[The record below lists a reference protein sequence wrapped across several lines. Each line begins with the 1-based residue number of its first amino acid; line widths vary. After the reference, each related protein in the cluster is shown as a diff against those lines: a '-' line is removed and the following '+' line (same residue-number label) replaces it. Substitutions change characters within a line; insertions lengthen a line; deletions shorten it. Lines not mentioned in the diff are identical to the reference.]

1 MKKYFLLC
9 LQCCLKPLHKLPL
22 ITMLAFSLVLAGAV
36 KVSARTDSQS
46 SKLNFSFE
54 NVSIEEILS
63 EIEKQSNY
71 RFLYRNE
78 TIEDKRISINAHNAS
93 IEEVLNLA
101 LADENIEYTILE
113 NNLVV
118 IQPVANSSV
127 QGVTISGQVVAASD
141 NSPLPGVNVFEK
153 GTQNGTI
160 TDINGNYTLTVSGSS
175 AILVFSYVGFL
186 TEEFPVGDQQV
197 IAVSLV
203 EDFLNLDEV
212 VVVGYGTMK
221 RSDLTGAVAS
231 VSEETLRSSV
241 ATNLDQALQGR
252 IAGVQ
257 VTQNSGQPGGA
268 ASVRIRGAS
277 SITGSSEPLY
287 VIDGI
292 PFQGDGIQTAG
303 FDWAGGANGQSR
315 VNPLSTINP
324 NDIVGIEV
332 LKDASASAIYG
343 ARASNG
349 VVLIT
354 TKRGSAGESK
364 LSYNTFFALQSVPK
378 TIEMMDLPNFA
389 DYQLQIAEELNQTP
403 NERYLDPTLLGP
415 GTNWQDE
422 VFENAWTQ
430 SHQISVTGGTTKT
443 SYAVTGGYYDQDGI
457 IIGSNFK
464 RFTGRINLDSEVK
477 DWLKVGASLSYA
489 KTNEKI
495 TLNDGGD
502 GVIMNALLMQPDVPV
517 KNLDGEYAGPDVGYS
532 GANYNPVALALLRN
546 NTLERERLMGNI
558 YGDAEIIKGLTFRTE
573 LGIDNNN
580 SINKAFH
587 PTYQFGAITN
597 DLNKMRQRDEN
608 SFFWIWKNY
617 LTYSVTLAEKHNI
630 NAVLGYESQKSNW
643 QGTDVTK
650 ENFASN
656 DIHVLSQ
663 GENTTS
669 RTNGWKGSSSL
680 MSLFGRVNYN
690 YDDRYLATLTL
701 RRDGSSK
708 FGPNNKWGYFPS
720 ASVAWRISNESFMQ
734 NLSAIRNL
742 KIRLGFGMIG
752 NQAIG
757 DYLYGSSLLSLDSPF
772 GTAYRYE
779 KIPNPDLKWE
789 GTQMYNIGL
798 DLSLFAGRIDFVA
811 EIYKKKTDDML
822 LQLSIPSYLGGTSW
836 EDIKSPYVN
845 VGSMENKG
853 VEFTLT
859 THNLKLNKFAWIT
872 NLTMSFNK
880 NKVLA
885 LDDPSTRYW
894 ENLNWYS
901 EFQTVSMTKV
911 GEPLGVFY
919 GYQTDGI
926 FQNQDEILA
935 APVQIVD
942 PESVSDENPNGTNL
956 VDYTTGVWMGD
967 IKFKDLNDDGVINT
981 EDQTVI
987 GDPNPDFTYGFN
999 NVFSYGPVELTIYL
1013 RGSYGAEILN
1023 YSRVQIEGMTSPYSN
1038 QAMTVAD
1045 RSRSALIDPEGDPDD
1060 PANVILANPG
1070 TDMPRFA
1077 TNDNNR
1083 NNRMSDRFIENGSYL
1098 RIQNVSI
1105 AYTLPQDLTR
1115 KVKIDRLRVYINGQ
1129 NLYTFTKYS
1138 GYDPEIGAFDQN
1150 SRKQNIDMGRYP
1162 SPRMITFGL
1171 DIDF

>member
-1 MKKYFLLC
+1 MKNAFTCCMRLC
-9 LQCCLKPLHKLPL
+9 IKHTQKLPL
-22 ITMLAFSLVLAGAV
+22 VMTIALSFVMASTFQVFAKSN
-36 KVSARTDSQS
+36 SYS
-46 SKLNFSFE
+46 SKLNVTFE
-54 NVSIEEILS
+54 DVAIEEILN
-63 EIEKQSNY
+63 EIEQQSDY
-71 RFLYRNE
+71 SFLYRNE
-78 TIEDKRISINAHNAS
+78 IIEDKRITVDVRNAS
-93 IEEVLNLA
+93 IDEVLNLT
-101 LADENIEYTILE
+101 LANANVEYTMLE

-118 IQPVANSSV
+118 IQPSANSSF
-127 QGVTISGQVVAASD
+127 QGVTVSGTVISIS
-141 NSPLPGVNVFEK
+141 SETPLPGVNVFEK
-153 GTQNGTI
+153 GTQNGTV
-160 TDINGNYTLTVSGSS
+160 TDLDGNYSITVSGSNS
-175 AILVFSYVGFL
+175 VLVFSFVGYL
-186 TEEFPVGDQQV
+186 TEEVPVGDQQV
-197 IAVSLV
+197 IDINLS
-203 EDFLNLDEV
+203 EDILDLDEV

-257 VTQNSGQPGGA
+257 ITQNSGQPGGA

-303 FDWAGGANGQSR
+303 FDWSGGANGQSR

-324 NDIVGIEV
+324 NDIVSIEV

-354 TKRGSAGESK
+354 TKRGSEGESK
-364 LSYNTFFALQSVPK
+364 LSYNTFYALQSVPK

-389 DYQLQIAEELNQTP
+389 EYQLQIADELNQTP
-403 NERYLDPTLLGP
+403 NERYLDPTLLGT

-430 SHQISVTGGTTKT
+430 SHQVSVTGGTAKT
-443 SYAVTGGYYDQDGI
+443 SYAVTGGYYGQNGI

-502 GVIMNALLMQPDVPV
+502 GVIMNALLMQPDIPV
-517 KNLDGEYAGPDVGYS
+517 KNMDGEYAGPDVGYS

-587 PTYQFGAITN
+587 PTYQFGSITN

-617 LTYSVTLAEKHNI
+617 LTYANTFGEKHNI
-630 NAVLGYESQKSNW
+630 NAVFGYESQKSNW

-680 MSLFGRVNYN
+680 MSFFGRVNYN
-690 YDDRYLATLTL
+690 YDNRYLATVTL

-708 FGPNNKWGYFPS
+708 FGPNNKWGNFPS
-720 ASVAWRISNESFMQ
+720 ASIAWRISNESFMEGV
-734 NLSAIRNL
+734 SAVRNL

-798 DLSLFAGRIDFVA
+798 DLSLFAGRIDLVA
-811 EIYKKKTDDML
+811 ELYKKKTDDML

-845 VGSMENKG
+845 IGSMENKG

-859 THNLKLNKFAWIT
+859 THNFNAKKFSWVT
-872 NLTMSFNK
+872 NLTMSFNR

-901 EFQTVSMTKV
+901 EFQTATMTTV

-926 FQNQDEILA
+926 FQNQEEILA

-942 PESVSDENPNGTNL
+942 PTTVTEENPNGINL

-967 IKFKDLNDDGVINT
+967 LKFKDLNGDGVINT

-999 NVFSYGPVELTIYL
+999 NVFTYGPVELTVYL
-1013 RGSYGAEILN
+1013 QGSYGAEILN

-1038 QAMTVAD
+1038 QAMTVAN
-1045 RSRSALIDPEGDPDD
+1045 RSRYALIDPEGDPED
-1060 PANVILANPG
+1060 PANVMLANPG

-1083 NNRMSDRFIENGSYL
+1083 NNRMSDRFIEDGTYL
-1098 RIQNVSI
+1098 RIQNVSL
-1105 AYTLPQDLTR
+1105 AYIFPRNLTR
-1115 KVKIDRLRVYINGQ
+1115 KVKIDRLRIYVNGQ

-1150 SRKQNIDMGRYP
+1150 ARKQNIDMGRYP